1 MVPPAPHGP
10 GYGLVHQYSILSI
23 WLLSGLFLP
32 ETQEGL
38 GGFMAPF
45 ETHGRKT

>member
-1 MVPPAPHGP
+1 MVPLAPHGP
-10 GYGLVHQYSILSI
+10 GYGRLST

-45 ETHGRKT
+45 ETHGRQT

>member
-1 MVPPAPHGP
+1 MIPLAPHGP
-10 GYGLVHQYSILSI
+10 GYGLHSILST

-32 ETQEGL
+32 DTQEGL

-45 ETHGRKT
+45 ETHGR